1 MAIGKSVV
9 ELQAVIG
16 YSFNDISLLQNALT
30 HSSYA
35 YEQKSRGIVYPSNE
49 RLEFLGDTVLE
60 LVISEHLYD
69 KFKNK
74 GEGALTKMR
83 QGIVCEKTLSQ
94 IALGINLGDY
104 ASIKNGSYKKL
115 LKSYFNMKAEQE
127 NAATEEVKKPDEKD
141 KITTD
146 KVEVT
151 DTDQSGKV
159 LASTWDDI
167 VAEAEAKTDA
177 MYTELGLKTGT
188 VSAGSYLD
196 TLI

>member
-1 MAIGKSVV
+1 MSMNIRGN
-9 ELQAVIG
+9 
-16 YSFNDISLLQNALT
+16 NDYSLLF
-30 HSSYA
+30 SSLSTR
-35 YEQKSRGIVYPSNE
+35 QSPSTS
-49 RLEFLGDTVLE
+49 FLGSTGNMSDLTSTVLGG
-60 LVISEHLYD
+60 S
-69 KFKNK
+69 KSS
-74 GEGALTKMR
+74 G
-83 QGIVCEKTLSQ
+83 
-94 IALGINLGDY
+94 GINLGDY

-151 DTDQSGKV
+151 DTDKSGKV

>member
-1 MAIGKSVV
+1 MSMNIRGN
-9 ELQAVIG
+9 
-16 YSFNDISLLQNALT
+16 NDYSLLFSSLSTRQSPSTSFFGSTGNMSDLT
-30 HSSYA
+30 S
-35 YEQKSRGIVYPSNE
+35 
-49 RLEFLGDTVLE
+49 TVLGG
-60 LVISEHLYD
+60 S
-69 KFKNK
+69 KSS
-74 GEGALTKMR
+74 G
-83 QGIVCEKTLSQ
+83 
-94 IALGINLGDY
+94 GINLGDF

-151 DTDQSGKV
+151 DTDKSGKV

>member
-1 MAIGKSVV
+1 MSMNIRGN
-9 ELQAVIG
+9 
-16 YSFNDISLLQNALT
+16 NDYRLLFSSLSTRQSPSAGFFGSTGNMSDLT
-30 HSSYA
+30 S
-35 YEQKSRGIVYPSNE
+35 
-49 RLEFLGDTVLE
+49 TVLGG
-60 LVISEHLYD
+60 S
-69 KFKNK
+69 KSS
-74 GEGALTKMR
+74 G
-83 QGIVCEKTLSQ
+83 
-94 IALGINLGDY
+94 GINLGDY

-127 NAATEEVKKPDEKD
+127 NAAAEEVKKPDEKD
-141 KITTD
+141 KTTID
-146 KVEVT
+146 KVEAK
-151 DTDQSGKV
+151 DTDKSGKV

>member
-1 MAIGKSVV
+1 MSMNIRGN
-9 ELQAVIG
+9 
-16 YSFNDISLLQNALT
+16 NDYSLLF
-30 HSSYA
+30 
-35 YEQKSRGIVYPSNE
+35 PSLST
-49 RLEFLGDTVLE
+49 RQSPSTSFLGSTGNMSDLTSTVLGG
-60 LVISEHLYD
+60 S
-69 KFKNK
+69 KSS
-74 GEGALTKMR
+74 G
-83 QGIVCEKTLSQ
+83 
-94 IALGINLGDY
+94 GINLGDY

-151 DTDQSGKV
+151 DTDKSGKV